1 MNLQKCIYCDRDS
14 SYPLSEEHAL
24 PRSLGEFRGFPHLIN
39 RVCAK
44 CNEDIG
50 KLEEQFG
57 RSGPEAFFRKYLNI
71 EGRDTHDKVNPF
83 KRGSAGAKPIDFTA
97 LDPETGIEILWEFNP
112 GEKTVREV
120 RQIVFIDDKGK
131 SYPLRIHKW
140 MNNTDQLRTEMKKIG
155 LDLKGKLPARVFA
168 SDDEMEWVKNLVRGL
183 GFKIKWLPPQPSA
196 KINNPVA
203 KVHVTDLYFRAIAK
217 IGFHYLLSV
226 VNTFQGNERYFLAI
240 RRFII
245 KGGTVE
251 NFVTQTRRPILTFP
265 HPNIRPRGWGHVL
278 LVENVRDQIQS
289 RLQFF
294 LGPRYNPPTYLVQ
307 LTNDAI
313 SIGET
318 FWKGHYFCYFESGQK
333 GKYHG
338 EVSELNCVR
347 LQ

>member
-1 MNLQKCIYCDRDS
+1 MNIQKCIYCDS
-14 SYPLSEEHAL
+14 IGPFSKEHAL
-24 PRSLGEFRGFPHLIN
+24 PRSLGEFSGFPLLIK
-39 RVCAK
+39 RVCTK

-50 KLEEQFG
+50 RLEEQFG
-57 RSGPEAFFRKYLNI
+57 RSGPGAFFREYLNI
-71 EGRDTHDKVNPF
+71 DGRDTHNKVNPF
-83 KRGSAGAKPIDFTA
+83 QRGSAGAKPIDFTA
-97 LDPETGIEILWEFNP
+97 LLPGEDIKVLWEFNP

-155 LDLKGKLPARVFA
+155 LDLKGKLSARVFA
-168 SDDEMEWVKNLVRGL
+168 PYDEMEWVENLVRGL
-183 GFKIKWLPPQPSA
+183 GTEFMWLPPQPSA

-203 KVHVTDLYFRAIAK
+203 KVHVTDFYFRAIAK

-226 VNTFQGNERYFLAI
+226 VNIFQGNEHCFAAI

-278 LVENVRDQIQS
+278 LVENVRGQVQA

-294 LGPRYNPPTYLVQ
+294 LGPQYNPPTYLVR
-307 LTNDAI
+307 LSKDAV
-313 SIGET
+313 SIEEIGC
-318 FWKGHYFCYFESGQK
+318 KGHYFCYFESGRK

-338 EVSELNCVR
+338 EVSELNCLK

>member
-1 MNLQKCIYCDRDS
+1 MNIQKCIYCDS
-14 SYPLSEEHAL
+14 IGPFSKEHAL
-24 PRSLGEFRGFPHLIN
+24 PRSLGEFSGFPLLIN
-39 RVCAK
+39 RVCVK

-50 KLEEQFG
+50 RLEEQFG
-57 RSGPEAFFRKYLNI
+57 RSGPGAFFREYLNI
-71 EGRDTHDKVNPF
+71 DGRDTHNKVNPF
-83 KRGSAGAKPIDFTA
+83 QRGSAGAKPIDFTA
-97 LDPETGIEILWEFNP
+97 LLPGEDIKVLWEFNP

-155 LDLKGKLPARVFA
+155 LDLKGKLSARVFA
-168 SDDEMEWVKNLVRGL
+168 PDDEMEWVENLVRGL

-203 KVHVTDLYFRAIAK
+203 KVHVTDFYFRAIAK

-226 VNTFQGNERYFLAI
+226 VNTFQGNEHCFATI
-240 RRFII
+240 RGFII

-251 NFVTQTRRPILTFP
+251 NFVIQTRRPILTFP
-265 HPNIRPRGWGHVL
+265 HPNIRPRSWGHVL
-278 LVENVRDQIQS
+278 LVENVRGQAQA

-294 LGPRYNPPTYLVQ
+294 LGPRYNPPTYLVR
-307 LTNDAI
+307 LSKNAV
-313 SIGET
+313 SIGEISG
-318 FWKGHYFCYFESGQK
+318 KGHYFCYFESGRK

-338 EVSELNCVR
+338 EVSELNCIR

>member
-1 MNLQKCIYCDRDS
+1 MNIQKCIYCKS
-14 SYPLSEEHAL
+14 SDPFSKEHAL
-24 PRSLGEFRGFPHLIN
+24 PRSLGEFSGFPPLIN

-44 CNEDIG
+44 CNRYIG
-50 KLEEQFG
+50 RLEEQFG

-71 EGRDTHDKVNPF
+71 EGRNTHDEVNPF
-83 KRGSAGAKPIDFTA
+83 QRGSAGAKPIDFTA
-97 LDPETGIEILWEFNP
+97 LHPETGIEVLWEFNP
-112 GEKTVREV
+112 REKTVREV
-120 RQIVFIDDKGK
+120 RQIVFIDNEGK
-131 SYPLRIHKW
+131 SYQIRIHKW
-140 MNNTDQLRTEMKKIG
+140 MANTDQLRAEMKKIG
-155 LDLKGKLPARVFA
+155 LDLRGKLSARVFA
-168 SDDEMEWVKNLVRGL
+168 SDDEMEWVEKLVRGL
-183 GFKIKWLPPQPSA
+183 GSEFMWLPPQPSA

-203 KVHVTDLYFRAIAK
+203 KVHVTDFYFRAVAK

-226 VNTFQGNERYFLAI
+226 VNTFQGSEHYFATI

-245 KGGTVE
+245 EGGTIE
-251 NFVTQTRRPILTFP
+251 NFVTQTRRSILTFP

-278 LVENVRDQIQS
+278 LVENERSQVQA

-294 LGPRYNPPTYLVQ
+294 LGPQYDPPTYLVR
-307 LTNDAI
+307 LTNDGE

-318 FWKGHYFCYFESGQK
+318 GWKGHYFSYFESGRK

>member
-1 MNLQKCIYCDRDS
+1 MNIQKCIYCDS
-14 SYPLSEEHAL
+14 IGPFSKEHAL
-24 PRSLGEFRGFPHLIN
+24 PRSLGEFSDFPPLIN

-44 CNEDIG
+44 CNRDIG
-50 KLEEQFG
+50 RLEEQFG
-57 RSGPEAFFRKYLNI
+57 RSGPEAFFREYLNI

-83 KRGSAGAKPIDFTA
+83 QRGSAGAKPIDFTA

-131 SYPLRIHKW
+131 SCPLRIHKW
-140 MNNTDQLRTEMKKIG
+140 MNNTNQIRAEMKKIG
-155 LDLKGKLPARVFA
+155 LILKGKLSARVFA
-168 SDDEMEWVKNLVRGL
+168 PDDEMEWVENLTRGL
-183 GFKIKWLPPQPSA
+183 GTEFVWLPPQASA

-203 KVHVTDLYFRAIAK
+203 KVHVTDFYFRAIAK

-226 VNTFQGNERYFLAI
+226 VNTFQGNEHCFAAI

-245 KGGTVE
+245 EGGTIE

-278 LVENVRDQIQS
+278 LVENVRGQVQA

-294 LGPRYNPPTYLVQ
+294 LGPRFNPPTYLVR
-307 LTNDAI
+307 LSKDAV
-313 SIGET
+313 SIWEIGG
-318 FWKGHYFCYFESGQK
+318 KGHYFCYFESGRK

-338 EVSELNCVR
+338 EVSELNCLR

>member
-1 MNLQKCIYCDRDS
+1 MNIQKCIYCDS
-14 SYPLSEEHAL
+14 IGPFSKEHAL
-24 PRSLGEFRGFPHLIN
+24 PRSLGEFSGFPPLIN

-71 EGRDTHDKVNPF
+71 EGRATHDKVNPF

-97 LDPETGIEILWEFNP
+97 LLPEADIEILWEFNP

-120 RQIVFIDDKGK
+120 SQIVFIDDKGK

-140 MNNTDQLRTEMKKIG
+140 MNNADQLRTEIKKIG
-155 LDLKGKLPARVFA
+155 LDLRDKLSARVFA
-168 SDDEMEWVKNLVRGL
+168 SDDERERIKNLVQGL

-196 KINNPVA
+196 KINNSVA

-226 VNTFQGNERYFLAI
+226 VNTFQGNERYFVDI

-245 KGGTVE
+245 DGGEVE
-251 NFVTQTRRPILTFP
+251 NFITQTRRPILTFP
-265 HPNIRPRGWGHVL
+265 HPNIRPRDWGHVL
-278 LVENVRDQIQS
+278 LVENVRGQVQAW
-289 RLQFF
+289 LQFF
-294 LGPRYNPPTYLVQ
+294 LGPQYNPPTYLVR
-307 LTNDAI
+307 LSKDAV
-313 SIGET
+313 SIGEISG
-318 FWKGHYFCYFESGQK
+318 KGHYFCYFESGRK

-338 EVSELNCVR
+338 EVSELNCLR

>member
-1 MNLQKCIYCDRDS
+1 MNIQKCIYCDS
-14 SYPLSEEHAL
+14 IGPFSKEHAL
-24 PRSLGEFRGFPHLIN
+24 PRSLGEFSGFPLLIN
-39 RVCAK
+39 RVCTK

-50 KLEEQFG
+50 RLEEQFG
-57 RSGPEAFFRKYLNI
+57 RSGPGAFFREYLNI
-71 EGRDTHDKVNPF
+71 DGRDTHNKVNPF
-83 KRGSAGAKPIDFTA
+83 QRGSAGAKPIDFTA
-97 LDPETGIEILWEFNP
+97 LLPEEDIKVLWEFNP

-155 LDLKGKLPARVFA
+155 LDLKGKLSARVFA
-168 SDDEMEWVKNLVRGL
+168 PDDEMEWVENLVRGL

-203 KVHVTDLYFRAIAK
+203 KVHVTDFYFRAIAK

-226 VNTFQGNERYFLAI
+226 VNTFQGNEHCFATI
-240 RRFII
+240 RGFII

-251 NFVTQTRRPILTFP
+251 NFVIQTRRPILTFP
-265 HPNIRPRGWGHVL
+265 HPNIRPRSWGHVL
-278 LVENVRDQIQS
+278 LVENVRGQAQA

-294 LGPRYNPPTYLVQ
+294 LGPRYNPPTYLVR
-307 LTNDAI
+307 LSKNAV
-313 SIGET
+313 SIGEISG
-318 FWKGHYFCYFESGQK
+318 KGHYFCYFESGRK

-338 EVSELNCVR
+338 EVSELNCIR